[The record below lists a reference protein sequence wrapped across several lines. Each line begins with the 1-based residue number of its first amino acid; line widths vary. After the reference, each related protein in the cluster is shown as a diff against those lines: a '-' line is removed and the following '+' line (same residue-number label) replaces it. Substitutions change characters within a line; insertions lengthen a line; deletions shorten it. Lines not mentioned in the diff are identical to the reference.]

1 MSNIQDLLELSAAAS
16 LEKQMAL
23 GDLIGEADW
32 SADLD
37 TGTITFGSRYQFPIQ
52 VLGTESEQSATWLW
66 AWANTASNI
75 PPQLL
80 NCANNLKAFGTREA
94 IPELTTPNIPL
105 KQIDGHRLAMI
116 ASGLCRAACYY
127 RGPYQGGAVF
137 LLISDAPQVQ
147 AHIAS
152 TPVQVINVF
161 TQLIQAIPLNHR
173 RALEAYLKYK
183 GYSCKATGT
192 GFEATNAKGQTIY
205 AAFDIANRL
214 IKLDTKM

>member
-1 MSNIQDLLELSAAAS
+1 
-16 LEKQMAL
+16 
-23 GDLIGEADW
+23 
-32 SADLD
+32 
-37 TGTITFGSRYQFPIQ
+37 
-52 VLGTESEQSATWLW
+52 
-66 AWANTASNI
+66 
-75 PPQLL
+75 
-80 NCANNLKAFGTREA
+80 LKAFGTREA

-127 RGPYQGGAVF
+127 RGPNQGGAVF

-205 AAFDIANRL
+205 AAFDKANRL
-214 IKLDTKM
+214 IKLDTKCKEERAVSFAIYRSVPSG